1 MWKDYINSIGG
12 ICIDGNKASDGSCT
26 NRKKVCLKLVLL
38 EGDTDQNVICSSI
51 KTWIEGISSLS
62 DDKKPHILISPI
74 GYSETECT
82 LNKVRDQQDFKILTI
97 GGYSIDD
104 DFYRTTPTIGYTPY
118 IIIILFIYIYF
129 RLVRIDYKHKG
140 LYEVLTSK
148 YKVKSLFIIGDNTLQ
163 SDKVDEITAFINLF
177 DNDENNQI
185 NIIQLRCSNSMNL
198 ISGKSCSADED
209 CNTGETCTFPRVNFN
224 TPIRYKAIDDLKSWM
239 KYIMGLKPDALFI
252 ASGSNTVNYIK
263 IIKEIQ
269 YTPRIVIGLDYHN
282 TIESIYYNFLLLKI
296 DSLNNGENSLY
307 YHASTMF
314 TGTMGYGTSGM
325 YIGTSTDY
333 VSLLESKLRSK

>member
-1 MWKDYINSIGG
+1 MSSVFIVNSEVINPLFNTTCDTNSLIIDIGVNELGTYATDGIWTYILYYLDKQKAAGLVLWKDYINGIGG

-118 IIIILFIYIYF
+118 IIIILFIYIY
-129 RLVRIDYKHKG
+129 
-140 LYEVLTSK
+140 
-148 YKVKSLFIIGDNTLQ
+148 
-163 SDKVDEITAFINLF
+163 
-177 DNDENNQI
+177 
-185 NIIQLRCSNSMNL
+185 
-198 ISGKSCSADED
+198 
-209 CNTGETCTFPRVNFN
+209 
-224 TPIRYKAIDDLKSWM
+224 
-239 KYIMGLKPDALFI
+239 
-252 ASGSNTVNYIK
+252 
-263 IIKEIQ
+263 
-269 YTPRIVIGLDYHN
+269 
-282 TIESIYYNFLLLKI
+282 
-296 DSLNNGENSLY
+296 
-307 YHASTMF
+307 
-314 TGTMGYGTSGM
+314 
-325 YIGTSTDY
+325 
-333 VSLLESKLRSK
+333 